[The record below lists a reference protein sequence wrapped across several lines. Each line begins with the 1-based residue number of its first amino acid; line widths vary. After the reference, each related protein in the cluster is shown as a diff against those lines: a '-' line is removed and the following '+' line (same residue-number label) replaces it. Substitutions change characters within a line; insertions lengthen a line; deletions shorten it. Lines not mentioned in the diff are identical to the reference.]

1 MHLQKANKQI
11 TSMNRYIRP
20 MLAAVFVTAAACS
33 PTDELPADT
42 ITDEAELSISV
53 NTQPPT
59 KGMITERVLPDG
71 SELCIGIFNPD
82 GSNYMGKNY
91 GHLYFKA
98 ENDPGTQIWK
108 PSGQVLLGESEGVLY
123 AYYPY
128 SMYSGGDIRH
138 IFVEADSYTQD
149 DFMYA
154 GPYTGLNMDNKH
166 VDITLKHALAA
177 IKLTTRRGSY
187 EGAGAIRSIGL
198 GGYCGGYQGYF
209 DVTQGKFTEVSTG
222 GIIYPTTS
230 FNLSDGPNE
239 QYIMLIPT
247 GEPGDL
253 MIRMTIDEVYYTK
266 TIPNFMIEQG
276 KVTNLNLSVDKGK
289 LTINSVTLSEWSVTA
304 RGEATALAD
313 YKVTLTGDQEGIS
326 IGTVIDDNGKVTITA
341 VPYISKEASVNP
353 VTFEG
358 TATFS
363 QEVNENSG
371 VRTIVIED
379 LESNVSV
386 IFDGYTI

>member
-1 MHLQKANKQI
+1 
-11 TSMNRYIRP
+11 MNRYIRP

-42 ITDEAELSISV
+42 ITDESELSISV
-53 NTQPPT
+53 NTQHPT

-91 GHLYFKA
+91 GHLYYKA
-98 ENDPGTQIWK
+98 ENSPGTQIWK

-166 VDITLKHALAA
+166 VNITLKHALAA

-276 KVTNLNLSVDKGK
+276 KITNLNLSVDKGK
-289 LTINSVTLSEWSVTA
+289 LTINSVTLSEWAVTA
-304 RGEATALAD
+304 RGEATAMAD

>member
-1 MHLQKANKQI
+1 
-11 TSMNRYIRP
+11 MNRYIRP

-33 PTDELPADT
+33 PTDEFPAYT
-42 ITDEAELSISV
+42 ISDKAELSISV

-98 ENDPGTQIWK
+98 ENGPGTQIWK
-108 PSGQVLLGESEGVLY
+108 PSGQVILGESEGVLY

-276 KVTNLNLSVDKGK
+276 KITNLNLSVDKGK

-304 RGEATALAD
+304 RGEATAMAD
-313 YKVTLTGDQEGIS
+313 YRVTLTGDQEGIS

-363 QEVNENSG
+363 QEVNQNSG

-379 LESNVSV
+379 LESNVSI

>member
-1 MHLQKANKQI
+1 
-11 TSMNRYIRP
+11 MNRYIRP

-33 PTDELPADT
+33 PTDELPAYT

-53 NTQPPT
+53 NTQPST

-98 ENDPGTQIWK
+98 ENGPGTQIWK

-209 DVTQGKFTEVSTG
+209 DVTQGKFTEVSSG

-276 KVTNLNLSVDKGK
+276 KITNLNLSVDKGK
-289 LTINSVTLSEWSVTA
+289 LTINSVTLSEWAVTA
-304 RGEATALAD
+304 RGEATAMAD
-313 YKVTLTGDQEGIS
+313 YRVTLTGDQEGIS

>member
-1 MHLQKANKQI
+1 
-11 TSMNRYIRP
+11 MNRYIRP

-42 ITDEAELSISV
+42 ITDESELSISV

-98 ENDPGTQIWK
+98 ENGPGTQIWK
-108 PSGQVLLGESEGVLY
+108 SSGQVLLGESEGVLY

-276 KVTNLNLSVDKGK
+276 KITNLNLSVDKGK

-304 RGEATALAD
+304 RGEATAMAD
-313 YKVTLTGDQEGIS
+313 YRVTLAGDQEGIS

>member
-1 MHLQKANKQI
+1 
-11 TSMNRYIRP
+11 MNRYIRP

-42 ITDEAELSISV
+42 ITDESELSISV

-59 KGMITERVLPDG
+59 KGMITDSMLPDG
-71 SELCIGIFNPD
+71 AELCIGIFNPD

-98 ENDPGTQIWK
+98 ENGPGTQIWK

-276 KVTNLNLSVDKGK
+276 KITNLNLSVDKGK

-304 RGEATALAD
+304 RGEATAMAD
-313 YKVTLTGDQEGIS
+313 YRVTLAGDQEGIS

-363 QEVNENSG
+363 QVVNENSG

>member
-1 MHLQKANKQI
+1 
-11 TSMNRYIRP
+11 MNRNIRP
-20 MLAAVFVTAAACS
+20 ILAAIIIFTAACS
-33 PTDELPADT
+33 PTDELPIVT
-42 ITDEAELSISV
+42 ITDETALSISV

-59 KGMITERVLPDG
+59 KGMITERVLPDE

-98 ENDPGTQIWK
+98 ENGPGTQIWK
-108 PSGQVLLGESEGVLY
+108 PAGQVLLGESEGVLY

-276 KVTNLNLSVDKGK
+276 KITNLNLSVDKGK

-304 RGEATALAD
+304 RGEATAMAD
-313 YKVTLTGDQEGIS
+313 YRVTLAGDQEGIS

-379 LESNVSV
+379 LESNVNV

>member
-1 MHLQKANKQI
+1 
-11 TSMNRYIRP
+11 MNRYIRP

-42 ITDEAELSISV
+42 ITDESELSISV

-98 ENDPGTQIWK
+98 ENGPGTQIWK

-128 SMYSGGDIRH
+128 SMYSGGDIHH

-313 YKVTLTGDQEGIS
+313 YRVTLAGDQEGIS
-326 IGTVIDDNGKVTITA
+326 IGTVIDDSGKVTITA

>member
-1 MHLQKANKQI
+1 
-11 TSMNRYIRP
+11 MNRYIRP

-42 ITDEAELSISV
+42 ITDESELSISV

-91 GHLYFKA
+91 GHLYYKA
-98 ENDPGTQIWK
+98 ENSPGTQIWK

-166 VDITLKHALAA
+166 VNITLKHALAA

-276 KVTNLNLSVDKGK
+276 KITNLNLSVDKGK

-304 RGEATALAD
+304 RGEATAMAD
-313 YKVTLTGDQEGIS
+313 YRVTLAGDQEGIS

>member
-1 MHLQKANKQI
+1 MNK
-11 TSMNRYIRP
+11 YIRP

-42 ITDEAELSISV
+42 ITDESELSISV

-98 ENDPGTQIWK
+98 ENGHGTQIWK

-166 VDITLKHALAA
+166 VNITLKHALAA

-187 EGAGAIRSIGL
+187 EGGGTIRSIGL

-276 KVTNLNLSVDKGK
+276 KITNLNLSVDKGK

-304 RGEATALAD
+304 RGEATAMAD

-326 IGTVIDDNGKVTITA
+326 IGTVIDDNGKVSITA

>member
-1 MHLQKANKQI
+1 
-11 TSMNRYIRP
+11 MNRYLRP

-42 ITDEAELSISV
+42 ITDESELSISV

-59 KGMITERVLPDG
+59 KGMITERVLPDE

-98 ENDPGTQIWK
+98 ENGPGTQIWK

-209 DVTQGKFTEVSTG
+209 DVTQRKFTEVSTG

-276 KVTNLNLSVDKGK
+276 KITNLNLSVDKGK
-289 LTINSVTLSEWSVTA
+289 LTINSVTLSEWAVTA
-304 RGEATALAD
+304 RGEATAMAD
-313 YKVTLTGDQEGIS
+313 YRVTLAGDQEGIS

-341 VPYISKEASVNP
+341 VPYISKEATVNP

-363 QEVNENSG
+363 QEVNQNSG

-379 LESNVSV
+379 LESNVNV

>member
-1 MHLQKANKQI
+1 
-11 TSMNRYIRP
+11 MNRYIRP

-42 ITDEAELSISV
+42 ITDESELSISV

-59 KGMITERVLPDG
+59 KGMITDSMLPDG
-71 SELCIGIFNPD
+71 AELCIGIFNPD

-98 ENDPGTQIWK
+98 ENGPGTQIWK

-276 KVTNLNLSVDKGK
+276 KITNLNLSVDKGK

-304 RGEATALAD
+304 RGEATAMAD
-313 YKVTLTGDQEGIS
+313 YRVTLSGDQEGIS
-326 IGTVIDDNGKVTITA
+326 IGTVIDDSGNVTITA
-341 VPYISKEASVNP
+341 VPYLSKEAVVNP
-353 VTFEG
+353 VSFEG

-363 QEVNENSG
+363 QQVNEDSG
-371 VRTIVIED
+371 VRTITIKD
-379 LESNVSV
+379 LESNVTV
-386 IFDGYTI
+386 TFDGYTQ

>member
-1 MHLQKANKQI
+1 
-11 TSMNRYIRP
+11 MNRYIRP
-20 MLAAVFVTAAACS
+20 ILAAVFVTAAACS
-33 PTDELPADT
+33 PTDELHTDT
-42 ITDEAELSISV
+42 IANEAELTISV
-53 NTQPPT
+53 NTQELT
-59 KGMITERVLPDG
+59 RAMITDSVLPDG

-91 GHLYFKA
+91 GHLYYKA
-98 ENDPGTQIWK
+98 ENGPGTQIWK
-108 PSGQVLLGESEGVLY
+108 PSTQVLLGESEGILY

-128 SMYSGGDIRH
+128 SIYSNGDIRN
-138 IFVEADSYTQD
+138 VYVKADNYTQD

-154 GPYTGLNMDNKH
+154 GPYTGLNRDNRH

-187 EGAGAIRSIGL
+187 QGTGAIRSIGL

-276 KVTNLNLSVDKGK
+276 KITNLNLSVDKGK

-304 RGEATALAD
+304 RGEATAMAD
-313 YKVTLTGDQEGIS
+313 YRVTLSGDQEGIS
-326 IGTVIDDNGKVTITA
+326 IGTVIDDSGNVTITA
-341 VPYISKEASVNP
+341 VPYLSKEAVVNP
-353 VTFEG
+353 VSFEG

-363 QEVNENSG
+363 QQVNEDSG
-371 VRTIVIED
+371 VRTITIKD
-379 LESNVSV
+379 LESNVTV
-386 IFDGYTI
+386 TFDGYTQ

>member
-1 MHLQKANKQI
+1 M
-11 TSMNRYIRP
+11 SRYIRP

-33 PTDELPADT
+33 PTDEFPAYT
-42 ITDEAELSISV
+42 ISDKAELSISV

-98 ENDPGTQIWK
+98 ENGPGTQIWK
-108 PSGQVLLGESEGVLY
+108 PSGHVLLGESEGVLY

-187 EGAGAIRSIGL
+187 EGAGVIRSIGL

-276 KVTNLNLSVDKGK
+276 KITNLNLSVDKGK

-304 RGEATALAD
+304 RGEATAMAD
-313 YKVTLTGDQEGIS
+313 YRVTLAGDQEGIS

>member
-1 MHLQKANKQI
+1 
-11 TSMNRYIRP
+11 MNRYIRP

-33 PTDELPADT
+33 PTDEFPAYT
-42 ITDEAELSISV
+42 ISDETELSISV

-98 ENDPGTQIWK
+98 ENGPGTQIWK
-108 PSGQVLLGESEGVLY
+108 SSGQVLLGESEGVLY

-177 IKLTTRRGSY
+177 IKLTIRRGSY
-187 EGAGAIRSIGL
+187 KGAGVIRSIGL

-276 KVTNLNLSVDKGK
+276 KITNLNLSVDKGK

-304 RGEATALAD
+304 RGEATAMAD
-313 YKVTLTGDQEGIS
+313 YRVTLAGDQEGIS

>member
-1 MHLQKANKQI
+1 
-11 TSMNRYIRP
+11 MNRYIRP

-33 PTDELPADT
+33 PTDEFPAYT
-42 ITDEAELSISV
+42 ISDKAELSISV

-98 ENDPGTQIWK
+98 ENGPGTQIWK

-276 KVTNLNLSVDKGK
+276 KITNLNLSVDKGK

-304 RGEATALAD
+304 RGEATAMAD
-313 YKVTLTGDQEGIS
+313 YRVTLSGDQEGIS
-326 IGTVIDDNGKVTITA
+326 IGTVIDDSGNVTITA
-341 VPYISKEASVNP
+341 VPYLSKEAVVNP
-353 VTFEG
+353 VSFEG

-363 QEVNENSG
+363 QQVNEDSG
-371 VRTIVIED
+371 VRTITIKD
-379 LESNVSV
+379 LESNVTV
-386 IFDGYTI
+386 TFDGYTQ

>member
-1 MHLQKANKQI
+1 
-11 TSMNRYIRP
+11 MNRYIRP

-33 PTDELPADT
+33 PTDERPADT

-59 KGMITERVLPDG
+59 KGMITDSVLPDG

-98 ENDPGTQIWK
+98 ENGPGTQIWK

-187 EGAGAIRSIGL
+187 EGVGTIRSIGL

-276 KVTNLNLSVDKGK
+276 KITNLDMSVDKGK
-289 LTINSVTLSEWSVTA
+289 LTLTSVKVTNWPVYGYGTVSA
-304 RGEATALAD
+304 PAD
-313 YKVTLTGDQEGIS
+313 YRVTLTGNQEGIS
-326 IGTVIDDNGKVTITA
+326 IGTVIDDNGNVTITA
-341 VPYISKEASVNP
+341 VPYASKEASVNP

-371 VRTIVIED
+371 VRTIVIEN

-386 IFDGYTI
+386 IFNGYTI

>member
-1 MHLQKANKQI
+1 
-11 TSMNRYIRP
+11 MNRYIRP

-42 ITDEAELSISV
+42 ITDESELSISV

-98 ENDPGTQIWK
+98 ENGPGTQIWK

-128 SMYSGGDIRH
+128 SMYSGGDIHH

-154 GPYTGLNMDNKH
+154 GPYTGLNIDNKH

-304 RGEATALAD
+304 RGEATAMAD
-313 YKVTLTGDQEGIS
+313 YRVTLAGDQEGIS
-326 IGTVIDDNGKVTITA
+326 IGTVIDDSGKVTITA

>member
-1 MHLQKANKQI
+1 
-11 TSMNRYIRP
+11 MNRYIRP

-42 ITDEAELSISV
+42 ITDESELSISV

-98 ENDPGTQIWK
+98 ENGHGTQIWK
-108 PSGQVLLGESEGVLY
+108 PSEQVLLGESEGVLY

>member
-1 MHLQKANKQI
+1 
-11 TSMNRYIRP
+11 MNRYIRP

-33 PTDELPADT
+33 PTDEFPAYT
-42 ITDEAELSISV
+42 ISDKAELSISV

-98 ENDPGTQIWK
+98 ENGPGTQIWK

-276 KVTNLNLSVDKGK
+276 KITNLNLSVDKGK
-289 LTINSVTLSEWSVTA
+289 LTINSVTLSEWAVTA
-304 RGEATALAD
+304 RGEATAMAD
-313 YKVTLTGDQEGIS
+313 YRVTLTGDQEGIS

-341 VPYISKEASVNP
+341 VPYISKEASINP

-386 IFDGYTI
+386 IFDGYTIEHS

>member
-1 MHLQKANKQI
+1 
-11 TSMNRYIRP
+11 MNTHIRL
-20 MLAAVFVTAAACS
+20 MLAAVIITAAACS
-33 PTDELPADT
+33 HTDELHFSM
-42 ITDEAELSISV
+42 IEEEAALSISV
-53 NTQPPT
+53 LAEHPT
-59 KGMITERVLPDG
+59 RGMITDSMLPDG
-71 SELCIGIFNPD
+71 AELCIGIFNPD

-98 ENDPGTQIWK
+98 ENGPGTQIWK

-138 IFVEADSYTQD
+138 IFVEADSNTQD

-247 GEPGDL
+247 GEP
-253 MIRMTIDEVYYTK
+253 
-266 TIPNFMIEQG
+266 
-276 KVTNLNLSVDKGK
+276 
-289 LTINSVTLSEWSVTA
+289 
-304 RGEATALAD
+304 
-313 YKVTLTGDQEGIS
+313 
-326 IGTVIDDNGKVTITA
+326 
-341 VPYISKEASVNP
+341 
-353 VTFEG
+353 
-358 TATFS
+358 
-363 QEVNENSG
+363 
-371 VRTIVIED
+371 
-379 LESNVSV
+379 
-386 IFDGYTI
+386 

>member
-1 MHLQKANKQI
+1 
-11 TSMNRYIRP
+11 MNRYIRP

-42 ITDEAELSISV
+42 ITDESELSISV

-98 ENDPGTQIWK
+98 ENGHGTQIWK

-276 KVTNLNLSVDKGK
+276 KITNLNLSVDKGK

-304 RGEATALAD
+304 RGEATAMAD

>member
-1 MHLQKANKQI
+1 
-11 TSMNRYIRP
+11 MNRYIRP

-33 PTDELPADT
+33 PTDEFPAYT
-42 ITDEAELSISV
+42 ISDKAELSISV

-98 ENDPGTQIWK
+98 ENGPGTQIWK

-187 EGAGAIRSIGL
+187 EGAGSIRSIGL

-276 KVTNLNLSVDKGK
+276 KITNLNLSVDKGK

-304 RGEATALAD
+304 RGEATAMAD
-313 YKVTLTGDQEGIS
+313 YRVTLAGDQEGIS

-341 VPYISKEASVNP
+341 VPYISKEATVNP

>member
-1 MHLQKANKQI
+1 
-11 TSMNRYIRP
+11 MNRYIKP
-20 MLAAVFVTAAACS
+20 MLAAVIATAAACS
-33 PTDELPADT
+33 PTDELHTDT
-42 ITDEAELSISV
+42 IANEAELTISV
-53 NTQPPT
+53 NTQELT
-59 KGMITERVLPDG
+59 RAMITDSVLPDG

-91 GHLYFKA
+91 GHLYYKA
-98 ENDPGTQIWK
+98 ENGPGTQIWK
-108 PSGQVLLGESEGVLY
+108 PSSQVLLGEGEGVLY
-123 AYYPY
+123 ACYPY
-128 SMYSGGDIRH
+128 PKYANGNIRDIYIEANSYS
-138 IFVEADSYTQD
+138 QD

-154 GPYTGLNMDNKH
+154 GPYPGLNVENKH

-187 EGAGAIRSIGL
+187 EGPGAIRSIGL
-198 GGYCGGYQGYF
+198 GGYCGGYNGNF
-209 DVTQGKFTEVSTG
+209 DVIQGKFTKVNTG

-276 KVTNLNLSVDKGK
+276 KITNLDLSVDKGK
-289 LTINSVTLSEWSVTA
+289 LTVNSVTISQWYVTA

-313 YKVTLTGDQEGIS
+313 YRVTLTGDQEGIS
-326 IGTVIDDNGKVTITA
+326 IGTVIDDNSKVTITA

-371 VRTIVIED
+371 VRTIVIEN

>member
-1 MHLQKANKQI
+1 
-11 TSMNRYIRP
+11 MNRYIRP

-42 ITDEAELSISV
+42 ITDESELSISV

-91 GHLYFKA
+91 GHLYYKA
-98 ENDPGTQIWK
+98 ENSPGTQIWK

-276 KVTNLNLSVDKGK
+276 KITNLNLSVDKGK
-289 LTINSVTLSEWSVTA
+289 LTINSVTLSEWAVTA
-304 RGEATALAD
+304 RGEATAMAD

>member
-1 MHLQKANKQI
+1 
-11 TSMNRYIRP
+11 MNRYIRP

-33 PTDELPADT
+33 PTDEFPAYT
-42 ITDEAELSISV
+42 ILDKAELSISV

-98 ENDPGTQIWK
+98 ENGPGTQIWK
-108 PSGQVLLGESEGVLY
+108 SSGQVLLGESEGVLY

-276 KVTNLNLSVDKGK
+276 KITNLNLSVDKGK

-304 RGEATALAD
+304 RGEATAMAD
-313 YKVTLTGDQEGIS
+313 YRVTLAGDQEGIS

>member
-1 MHLQKANKQI
+1 
-11 TSMNRYIRP
+11 MNRYIRP

-42 ITDEAELSISV
+42 ITDESELSISV

-276 KVTNLNLSVDKGK
+276 KITNLNLSVDKGK

-313 YKVTLTGDQEGIS
+313 YRVTLAGDQEGIS
-326 IGTVIDDNGKVTITA
+326 IGTVIDNSGKVTITA

>member
-1 MHLQKANKQI
+1 
-11 TSMNRYIRP
+11 MNRYIRP

-33 PTDELPADT
+33 PTDEFPAYT
-42 ITDEAELSISV
+42 ILDKAELSISV

-98 ENDPGTQIWK
+98 ENGPGTQIWK
-108 PSGQVLLGESEGVLY
+108 SSGQVLLGESEGVLY

-276 KVTNLNLSVDKGK
+276 KITNLNLSVDKGK

-304 RGEATALAD
+304 RGEATAMAD
-313 YKVTLTGDQEGIS
+313 YRVTLAGDQEGIS

-363 QEVNENSG
+363 QEVNQNSG
-371 VRTIVIED
+371 VRTIVTED

>member
-1 MHLQKANKQI
+1 
-11 TSMNRYIRP
+11 
-20 MLAAVFVTAAACS
+20 MLAVVIITAAACS
-33 PTDELPADT
+33 HTDELHFST
-42 ITDEAELSISV
+42 IEEEAALSISV
-53 NTQPPT
+53 LAEQPT
-59 KGMITERVLPDG
+59 RGMITDSMLPDG

-98 ENDPGTQIWK
+98 ENGPGTQIWK

-276 KVTNLNLSVDKGK
+276 KITNLNLSVDKGK

-304 RGEATALAD
+304 RGEATAMAD
-313 YKVTLTGDQEGIS
+313 YRVTLAGDQEGIS

-363 QEVNENSG
+363 QEVNQNSG

>member
-1 MHLQKANKQI
+1 
-11 TSMNRYIRP
+11 

-33 PTDELPADT
+33 PTDEFPAYT
-42 ITDEAELSISV
+42 ISDEAELSISV

-59 KGMITERVLPDG
+59 KGMITDSMLPDG
-71 SELCIGIFNPD
+71 AELCIGIFNPD

-98 ENDPGTQIWK
+98 ENGPGTQIWK

-253 MIRMTIDEVYYTK
+253 MLRMTIDEVYYTK

-276 KVTNLNLSVDKGK
+276 KITNLNLSVDKGK

-313 YKVTLTGDQEGIS
+313 YRVTLAGDQEGIS

>member
-1 MHLQKANKQI
+1 
-11 TSMNRYIRP
+11 MNRYIRP

-42 ITDEAELSISV
+42 ITDESELSISV

-98 ENDPGTQIWK
+98 ENGPGTQIWK

-276 KVTNLNLSVDKGK
+276 KITNLNLSVDKGK
-289 LTINSVTLSEWSVTA
+289 LTINSVTLSEWAVTA

-313 YKVTLTGDQEGIS
+313 YRVTLTGDQEGIS

-363 QEVNENSG
+363 QEVNQNSG

>member
-1 MHLQKANKQI
+1 
-11 TSMNRYIRP
+11 MNRYIRP

-42 ITDEAELSISV
+42 ITDESELSISV

-98 ENDPGTQIWK
+98 ENGPGTQIWK

-154 GPYTGLNMDNKH
+154 GPYTGLNMDNKN

-276 KVTNLNLSVDKGK
+276 KITNLNLSVDKGK

-304 RGEATALAD
+304 RGEATAMAD
-313 YKVTLTGDQEGIS
+313 YRVTLAGDQEGIS

-363 QEVNENSG
+363 QEVNQNSG

>member
-1 MHLQKANKQI
+1 
-11 TSMNRYIRP
+11 MNRNIRP
-20 MLAAVFVTAAACS
+20 ILAAIIIFTAACS
-33 PTDELPADT
+33 PTDELPIAT
-42 ITDEAELSISV
+42 ITDETALSISV

-59 KGMITERVLPDG
+59 KGMITERVLPDE

-98 ENDPGTQIWK
+98 ENGPGTQIWK

-276 KVTNLNLSVDKGK
+276 KITNLNLSVDKGK

-304 RGEATALAD
+304 RGEATAMAD
-313 YKVTLTGDQEGIS
+313 YRVTLAGDQEGIS

-379 LESNVSV
+379 LESNVNV

>member
-1 MHLQKANKQI
+1 
-11 TSMNRYIRP
+11 MNRYIRP

-33 PTDELPADT
+33 PTDEFPAYT
-42 ITDEAELSISV
+42 ISDKAELSISV

-59 KGMITERVLPDG
+59 KGMITERMLPDG

-98 ENDPGTQIWK
+98 ENGPGTQIWK

-276 KVTNLNLSVDKGK
+276 KITNLNLSVDKGK

>member
-1 MHLQKANKQI
+1 
-11 TSMNRYIRP
+11 MNRYIRP

-59 KGMITERVLPDG
+59 KGMITDSVLPDG

-98 ENDPGTQIWK
+98 ENGHGTQIWK
-108 PSGQVLLGESEGVLY
+108 PSGQVLLGESEGILY

-253 MIRMTIDEVYYTK
+253 MLRMTIDEVYYTK

-276 KVTNLNLSVDKGK
+276 KITNLNLSVDKGK

-304 RGEATALAD
+304 RGEATAMAD
-313 YKVTLTGDQEGIS
+313 YRVTLAGDQEGIS

-341 VPYISKEASVNP
+341 VPYISKEAIVNP

-363 QEVNENSG
+363 QEVNQNSG

>member
-1 MHLQKANKQI
+1 
-11 TSMNRYIRP
+11 MNRYIRP

-33 PTDELPADT
+33 PTDEFPAYT
-42 ITDEAELSISV
+42 ISDEAELSISV

-91 GHLYFKA
+91 GHIYFKA
-98 ENDPGTQIWK
+98 ENGPGTQIWK

-253 MIRMTIDEVYYTK
+253 MLRMTIDEVYYTK

-276 KVTNLNLSVDKGK
+276 KITNLDLSVDKGK
-289 LTINSVTLSEWSVTA
+289 LTLTSVKVTNWPVYGYGTVSA
-304 RGEATALAD
+304 PAD
-313 YKVTLTGDQEGIS
+313 YRVTLTGNQEGIS
-326 IGTVIDDNGKVTITA
+326 IGTVIDDNGNVTITA
-341 VPYISKEASVNP
+341 VPYASKEASVNP

-371 VRTIVIED
+371 VRTIMIKD

>member
-1 MHLQKANKQI
+1 
-11 TSMNRYIRP
+11 MNRYIRP
-20 MLAAVFVTAAACS
+20 MLAAVIVTAAACS
-33 PTDELPADT
+33 PTDELPSGT
-42 ITDEAELSISV
+42 IANEAELSICV

-59 KGMITERVLPDG
+59 RGMITDSVLPDG

-98 ENDPGTQIWK
+98 ENGPGTQIWK

-276 KVTNLNLSVDKGK
+276 KITNLNLSVDKGK
-289 LTINSVTLSEWSVTA
+289 LTINSVTLSEWAVTA
-304 RGEATALAD
+304 RGEATAMAD

-363 QEVNENSG
+363 QEVNQNSG